1 MLNENT
7 QNAGQGKLCA
17 TLEKC
22 EHYQKFRAALDKCEH
37 YQKFRAYCVKVLAL
51 SNDSLEKTIAI
62 AVALCLV
69 CAVLV
74 SMAAVALRP
83 LQVNNK
89 ELDMKRNI
97 LDVAGLL
104 TEGSDIDKAFAERI
118 ESKLVNLETGDY
130 VDSMNADE
138 YDQRKAAKDPAQ
150 SVAIPKDK
158 DIAHIRVKAK
168 VAKVFLV
175 KEGGAIKSIILPIN
189 GYGLWSTLY
198 GFLSLDPDG
207 QTVQSINFYDQA
219 ETPGLGGEVVNPA
232 WRALW
237 KGKKVY
243 AETDQPSLEKGLI
256 EEADI
261 GEPALS
267 LIKGA
272 VDNTKPGSEY
282 QVDGLAGASLTST
295 GVTNLIRYWMSKEGF
310 APYLAKVRTVKG
322 AKS

>member
-1 MLNENT
+1 MLKCQYTE
-7 QNAGQGKLCA
+7 KLCSK
-17 TLEKC
+17 LEQYEQYRQFK
-22 EHYQKFRAALDKCEH
+22 
-37 YQKFRAYCVKVLAL
+37 AYCQKILAL
-51 SNDSLEKTIAI
+51 NNDNLEKTIAI

-74 SMAAVALRP
+74 SLAAVALKP
-83 LQVNNK
+83 LQISNK
-89 ELDMKRNI
+89 ELDMKQNI

-104 TEGSDIDKAFAERI
+104 QADSDIEKVFAAQI
-118 ESKLVNLETGDY
+118 EAKLVDLDTGDY
-130 VDSMNADE
+130 VDGDANS

-150 SVAIPKDK
+150 NVAIPKEK

-168 VAKVFLV
+168 IAKVYLV
-175 KEGGAIKSIILPIN
+175 KDGGTTKSIIIPIN

-198 GFLSLDPDG
+198 GFLSLDADG

-219 ETPGLGGEVVNPA
+219 ETPGLGGEVVNPK

-243 AETDQPSLEKGLI
+243 AEADQASLEKGLI
-256 EEADI
+256 SEADK

-267 LIKGA
+267 LIKGT
-272 VDNTKPGSEY
+272 VDTTKEGSQY

-295 GVTNLIRYWMSKEGF
+295 GVTNLVRYWTSKEGF
-310 APYLAKVRTVKG
+310 ATYLSKVRTVAEK
-322 AKS
+322 KS